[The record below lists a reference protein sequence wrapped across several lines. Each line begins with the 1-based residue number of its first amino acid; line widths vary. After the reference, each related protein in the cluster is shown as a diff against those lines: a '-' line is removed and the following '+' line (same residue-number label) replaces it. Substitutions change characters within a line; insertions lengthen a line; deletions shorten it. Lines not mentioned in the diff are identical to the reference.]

1 MAEQQVNAA
10 SLNPHWPLLAKLRPK
25 LRKHVTTH
33 SQQYRGERWYLLR
46 DQSSNRHM
54 RFSAPAYEFIGRLD
68 GELTV
73 EEIYHKVE
81 QILGEDSLTQDEI
94 VLILTQLFAMDLLR
108 SELPTEAKEFFNRFQ
123 NERRLRRQRAVVNPL
138 SIRIPL
144 LDPDAIL
151 NRFILGSAQFF
162 LEPVSLFGSS

>member
-1 MAEQQVNAA
+1 
-10 SLNPHWPLLAKLRPK
+10 
-25 LRKHVTTH
+25 
-33 SQQYRGERWYLLR
+33 
-46 DQSSNRHM
+46 M